1 MNAIPPIEQG
11 SFIMKRFLI
20 LAVPLVCSIFALPA
34 AAQDLASQIV
44 GVWKPT
50 SLVTKEVASGKTVHP
65 FGERPSGLV
74 IYSNGGHF
82 MGIFVA
88 TDRKAPATANLTDA
102 ERIELQKT
110 ATYSSGTYKVEG
122 DKLTTRYD
130 TSWHQA
136 WTGTER
142 SGTVEI
148 SGKKLTITGAPFKSS
163 LTGLDVVAITTAEKV
178 E

>member
-1 MNAIPPIEQG
+1 
-11 SFIMKRFLI
+11 MKRVLI

-44 GVWKPT
+44 GVWKLT

-65 FGERPSGLV
+65 LGERLSGYL
-74 IYSNGGHF
+74 IYSKGGHF
-82 MGIFVA
+82 MAIYVA
-88 TDRKAPATANLTDA
+88 ADRKAPATANPTDA

-110 ATYSSGTYKVEG
+110 ATYGSGTYKVEG
-122 DKLTTRYD
+122 DKITSRYD

-142 SGTVEI
+142 SGGTVEI
-148 SGKKLTITGAPFKSS
+148 SGKKLTLTGAPFKSS
-163 LTGLDVVAITTAEKV
+163 FTGLDVVAITTLEKV